1 MTPDMFKYYIFDPGW
16 SNNIPLTQLQMIN
29 YNINLVNKVVKNV
42 ISVEKPED
50 YKANII
56 KPVFFKVQDL
66 TSINVHKDVSENICL
81 PINKYKS
88 QCAMFY
94 IKIEDAVFP
103 EIGRT
108 PEGVIFKIDCGKLT
122 KQLNT
127 SQYYVLNE
135 NYELISS
142 GKYTYI

>member
-1 MTPDMFKYYIFDPGW
+1 
-16 SNNIPLTQLQMIN
+16 
-29 YNINLVNKVVKNV
+29 
-42 ISVEKPED
+42 
-50 YKANII
+50 
-56 KPVFFKVQDL
+56 
-66 TSINVHKDVSENICL
+66 
-81 PINKYKS
+81 
-88 QCAMFY
+88 MFY